1 MTQRTKAPFDPGEIP
16 PLIDFPHAP
25 SSWLPEHAVALAA
38 NDLLVLT
45 EDHWTLIAALQ
56 EYFMRN
62 APENVRLRDLHDAL
76 KEKFHTS
83 GGGHYLYHLFPGGP
97 VAQGCPIAGLTA
109 PAGSVD
115 RSYGSVS

>member
-1 MTQRTKAPFDPGEIP
+1 MTQTTKAPFDSDEIP
-16 PLIDFPHAP
+16 PLIDFSHAP
-25 SSWLPEHAVALAA
+25 SGWLPEHAVGLAA

-83 GGGHYLYHLFPGGP
+83 GGGHYLYHLFPRGTGSAGMSDSRTERTGG
-97 VAQGCPIAGLTA
+97 
-109 PAGSVD
+109 
-115 RSYGSVS
+115 

>member
-1 MTQRTKAPFDPGEIP
+1 M
-16 PLIDFPHAP
+16 
-25 SSWLPEHAVALAA
+25 ALAA
-38 NDLLVLT
+38 SDLLVLT

-62 APENVRLRDLHDAL
+62 APEKIRLRELHDAL
-76 KEKFHTS
+76 KEKFHSS
-83 GGGHYLYHLFPGGP
+83 GGGQYLYHLFPLGP
-97 VAQGCPIAGLTA
+97 VAQGCPIAGLSA